1 MHLRYVGRPGTGNV
15 IARSE
20 VVRAG
25 SQLIVIDCRVVDEDD
40 HLVAVADLSMMR
52 VSVRRPLD
60 GPDAGAAPDAVGA
73 SSGSET
79 ADPEV
84 D

>member
-1 MHLRYVGRPGTGNV
+1 MWAAGDGNV

-60 GPDAGAAPDAVGA
+60 WPDDGAAPDAVGA